1 MGPKVCILL
10 LTALLVKTGFG
21 ETCSI
26 NYLAPRKVM
35 ILASCMCV
43 YTNLANF

>member
-26 NYLAPRKVM
+26 NYLATVAPRKVM
-35 ILASCMCV
+35 IIASCMCV
-43 YTNLANF
+43 PT